1 MPCPLLTRFEKSKI
15 TLKSKIMKT
24 LKQSIYYAFT
34 FCILLSAV
42 SCKKDS
48 KPTEPAFT
56 CTTCKATP
64 DAKVENNVISKGV
77 YKGVVVGSTGTISID
92 VLNGG
97 STITATLI
105 LDGQTINLT
114 STAVWT
120 SGAPL
125 TASFTGAAGGQNYSF
140 AFTVQSNGTSPTTT
154 SYTIPGHPTIAFT
167 LIKETSDNLIK
178 CYLGTTEGKKTSG
191 ALQSSVLNIITSGKT
206 NTWLALSKDNASGS
220 ISLTDGTISGNT
232 LNCNCGPNT
241 TVIGTV
247 TSDQIDGTYKG
258 QDNQGT
264 FIAKR
269 TL

>member
-1 MPCPLLTRFEKSKI
+1 MLHPLLIRFEKSKI

-34 FCILLSAV
+34 LCILLSAV
-42 SCKKDS
+42 SCKKDKQPEES
-48 KPTEPAFT
+48 AFT
-56 CTTCKATP
+56 CATCKTAP
-64 DAKVENNVISKGV
+64 DAKAENNTLSKGV

-97 STITATLI
+97 STIAATLI
-105 LDGQTINLT
+105 LDGQTISMT
-114 STAVWT
+114 STAVWA
-120 SGAPL
+120 SGTPL
-125 TASFTGAAGGQNYSF
+125 TANFTGTAGGQNYSF
-140 AFTVQSNGTSPTTT
+140 TFTVQANGTSPTTS

-178 CYLGTTEGKKTSG
+178 CYLGTSEGKKNSG

-220 ISLTDGTISGNT
+220 ISLTDGTISGTT
-232 LNCNCGPNT
+232 LNCNCGPTT

>member
-1 MPCPLLTRFEKSKI
+1 MPRALLIRFEKSKI

-24 LKQSIYYAFT
+24 LKQGIYYVFT
-34 FCILLSAV
+34 FCTLLSAV
-42 SCKKDS
+42 SCKKD
-48 KPTEPAFT
+48 KQPEEPAFT
-56 CTTCKATP
+56 CTTCKTTP
-64 DAKVENNVISKGV
+64 DAKAENNAISKGV

-97 STITATLI
+97 STIAATLI

-114 STAVWT
+114 STAVWA
-120 SGAPL
+120 SGTPL
-125 TASFTGAAGGQNYSF
+125 TAGFTGTAGGQNYSF
-140 AFTVQSNGTSPTTT
+140 TFTVQPNGTSPTTS
-154 SYTIPGHPTIAFT
+154 SYTIPGHPNIAFT

-178 CYLGTTEGKKTSG
+178 CYLGTTEGKKNSG

-206 NTWLALSKDNASGS
+206 NTWFALSKDNATGA
-220 ISLTDGTISGNT
+220 ISTVDGTISGNT
-232 LNCNCGPNT
+232 LNCNCGPTT

-247 TSDQIDGTYKG
+247 TSDQINGTYKG
-258 QDNQGT
+258 SDNQGT